1 MCMKWEKLIY
11 DYSLVGGSL
20 FEIAMTKLIELKMGG
35 SEYASIV
42 ITTLFL
48 TLQAQIQELVDLELW

>member
-1 MCMKWEKLIY
+1 M
-11 DYSLVGGSL
+11 

-48 TLQAQIQELVDLELW
+48 TLQAQIQELVDLEL

>member
-35 SEYASIV
+35 SEYAGIV
-42 ITTLFL
+42 ITTLFF
-48 TLQAQIQELVDLELW
+48 TQIQELVDLEL

>member
-1 MCMKWEKLIY
+1 MIIALSERK
-11 DYSLVGGSL
+11 SLL
-20 FEIAMTKLIELKMGG
+20 EITMTKLIELKMGG

-48 TLQAQIQELVDLELW
+48 TLQAQIQELVDLEL